1 MAEQNQVEWHDEKNK
16 GWKETQI
23 RLATTSSAENPA

>member
-1 MAEQNQVEWHDEKNK
+1 MAENNQVEWQDEKNK

-23 RLATTSSAENPA
+23 RLALANSAENPA